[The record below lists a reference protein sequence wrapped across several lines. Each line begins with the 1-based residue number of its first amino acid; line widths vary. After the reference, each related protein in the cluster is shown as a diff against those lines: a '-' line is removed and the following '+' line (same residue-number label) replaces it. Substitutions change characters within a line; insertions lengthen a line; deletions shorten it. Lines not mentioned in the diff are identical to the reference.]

1 MMIRSLDEAD
11 FQNKNVLVR
20 VDLNVPLDKSGK
32 ITDDTRI
39 VESLSTIDIIIDKGG
54 IPILMSHL
62 GRPKGKV
69 NPEFSLKPVADY
81 LRDHFGYKVI
91 FAEDCI
97 GTSVK
102 KAIDNAELG
111 ELILLENLRFHKEE
125 EANDIEFAKKLADLG
140 DVYVNDAFGTAH
152 RAHASTAAIAGFFD
166 EKYAGMLML
175 KELNYLGNAIKN
187 PRKPFVAV
195 IGGAK
200 ITGKIDVIR
209 QLFTKCDS
217 ILIGGGMMFTFYK
230 ALGYEIGK
238 SICED
243 DKLDLAKSLL
253 DEASSKNIKLML
265 PTDVVVA
272 DSFNND
278 APFKTVAFDSIPS
291 DSVGMDIGE
300 KTAQEFCDII
310 LNASTVV
317 WNGPMGVFEMSNF
330 ANGTKSIAQAL
341 ADLTSKGGI
350 TVVGG
355 GDSVAAI
362 SQLGL
367 EKKVSH
373 VSTGGGA
380 SLEFMEG
387 KVLPGVAALEL

>member
-1 MMIRSLDEAD
+1 MIRSLDEAD

-62 GRPKGKV
+62 GRPKGNV
-69 NPEFSLKPVADY
+69 SPEFSLKPVADY

-125 EANDIEFAKKLADLG
+125 EENDVEFAKKLADLG

-152 RAHASTAAIAGFFD
+152 RAHASTAAIAAFFD

-209 QLFTKCDS
+209 HLFTKCDS

-230 ALGYEIGK
+230 ALGYEIGN

-265 PTDVVVA
+265 PSDVVVA
-272 DSFNND
+272 ESFTNDS
-278 APFKTVAFDSIPS
+278 PHKTVAFDNLPI

-300 KTAQEFCDII
+300 KTAQEFSDII

-330 ANGTKSIAQAL
+330 ANGTKAIATAL
-341 ADLTSKGGI
+341 ADLTSKGGV

-362 SQLGL
+362 SKLGL
-367 EKKVSH
+367 EKKISH

>member
-1 MMIRSLDEAD
+1 MIRSMDDAD

-39 VESLSTIDIIIDKGG
+39 VESLATIDIIIDKGG

-69 NPEFSLKPVADY
+69 NPEYSLKPVADY

-91 FAEDCI
+91 FAENCI
-97 GTSVK
+97 GDSVK
-102 KAIDNAELG
+102 KDIGNAELG
-111 ELILLENLRFHKEE
+111 ELVLLENLRFHKEE
-125 EANDIEFAKKLADLG
+125 EENDIEFAKQLADLG

-152 RAHASTAAIAGFFD
+152 RAHASTSAIAGFFE
-166 EKYAGMLML
+166 EKYAGLLLL

-243 DKLDLAKSLL
+243 DKLTLAKSLL

-265 PTDVVVA
+265 PSDIVVA

-278 APFKTVAFDSIPS
+278 ATFETVAFDNIPS

-300 KTAQEFCDII
+300 KTVKEFCDII

-330 ANGTKSIAQAL
+330 ANGTNSIAHAL
-341 ADLTSKGGI
+341 AELTSKGGI

-367 EKKVSH
+367 EKKITH

-380 SLEFMEG
+380 SLEFLEG
-387 KVLPGVAALEL
+387 KVLPGVAALEV

>member
-1 MMIRSLDEAD
+1 MDDAD

-20 VDLNVPLDKSGK
+20 VDLNVPLDKLGN

-39 VESLSTIDIIIDKGG
+39 VESLATIDIIIDKGG

-81 LRDHFGYKVI
+81 LKDHFGYKVI
-91 FAEDCI
+91 FTENCI
-97 GTSVK
+97 GESVK
-102 KAIDNAELG
+102 KLIDHADLG
-111 ELILLENLRFHKEE
+111 ELVLLENLRFHKEE
-125 EANDIEFAKKLADLG
+125 EDNDIEFAKQLADLG

-152 RAHASTAAIAGFFD
+152 RAHASTSAIAGFFE
-166 EKYAGMLML
+166 EKYAGLLLL

-217 ILIGGGMMFTFYK
+217 ILIGGGMMFTFFK

-243 DKLDLAKSLL
+243 DKLELAKSLL

-278 APFKTVAFDSIPS
+278 AAFKTVAFDNLPS

-300 KTAQEFCDII
+300 KTVKEFCDII
-310 LNASTVV
+310 MNASTVV

-330 ANGTKSIAQAL
+330 ANGTNSIAHAL
-341 ADLTSKGGI
+341 AELTSKGGI

-367 EKKVSH
+367 EKKITH

-380 SLEFMEG
+380 SLEFLEG
-387 KVLPGVAALEL
+387 KVLPGVAALEV

>member
-1 MMIRSLDEAD
+1 MDDAD

-20 VDLNVPLDKSGK
+20 VDLNVPLDKLGK
-32 ITDDTRI
+32 INDDTRI
-39 VESLSTIDIIIDKGG
+39 VESLATIDIIIDKGG

-81 LRDHFGYKVI
+81 LKDHFGYKVI
-91 FAEDCI
+91 FTENCI
-97 GTSVK
+97 GESVK
-102 KAIDNAELG
+102 KLIDNADLG
-111 ELILLENLRFHKEE
+111 ELVLLENLRFHKEE
-125 EANDIEFAKKLADLG
+125 EDNDTEFAKQLADLG

-152 RAHASTAAIAGFFD
+152 RAHASTSAIAEFFE
-166 EKYAGMLML
+166 EKYAGLLLL

-200 ITGKIDVIR
+200 ITGKIEVIR

-243 DKLDLAKSLL
+243 DKLELAKSLL

-278 APFKTVAFDSIPS
+278 AAFKTVAFDNLPS

-300 KTAQEFCDII
+300 KTVKEFCDII
-310 LNASTVV
+310 MNASTVV

-330 ANGTKSIAQAL
+330 ANGTNSIAHAL
-341 ADLTSKGGI
+341 AELTSKGGI

-367 EKKVSH
+367 EKKITH

-380 SLEFMEG
+380 SLEFLEG
-387 KVLPGVAALEL
+387 KVLPGVAALEV

>member
-1 MMIRSLDEAD
+1 MIHSLDEAD

-20 VDLNVPLDKSGK
+20 VDLNVPLDKNGK

-81 LRDHFGYKVI
+81 LKDHFGYKVI

-111 ELILLENLRFHKEE
+111 ELVLLENLRFHKEE
-125 EANDIEFAKKLADLG
+125 EANDIEFAKKLAELG

-152 RAHASTAAIAGFFD
+152 RAHASTAAIAGFFE

-209 QLFTKCDS
+209 HLFTKCDS

-243 DKLDLAKSLL
+243 DKLALAKSLL

-272 DSFNND
+272 DSFTND
-278 APFKTVAFDSIPS
+278 APHKTVAFDNIPS

-300 KTAQEFCDII
+300 KTAQEFSDII
-310 LNASTVV
+310 LNAATVV

-330 ANGTKSIAQAL
+330 AKGTKAIAQSL

-362 SQLGL
+362 SKFGL
-367 EKKVSH
+367 EKKISH

>member
-1 MMIRSLDEAD
+1 MIRSLDEAD

>member
-1 MMIRSLDEAD
+1 MIRSMDDAD

-20 VDLNVPLDKSGK
+20 VDLNVPLDKLGK
-32 ITDDTRI
+32 INDDTRI
-39 VESLSTIDIIIDKGG
+39 VESLATIDIIIDKGG

-81 LRDHFGYKVI
+81 LKDHFGYKVI
-91 FAEDCI
+91 FTENCI
-97 GTSVK
+97 GESVK
-102 KAIDNAELG
+102 KLIDNADLG
-111 ELILLENLRFHKEE
+111 ELVLLENLRFHKEE
-125 EANDIEFAKKLADLG
+125 EDNDTEFAKQLADLG

-152 RAHASTAAIAGFFD
+152 RAHASTSAIAEFFE
-166 EKYAGMLML
+166 EKYAGLLLL

-200 ITGKIDVIR
+200 ITGKIEVIR

-243 DKLDLAKSLL
+243 DKLELAKSLL

-278 APFKTVAFDSIPS
+278 AAFKTVAFDNLPS

-300 KTAQEFCDII
+300 KTVKEFCDII
-310 LNASTVV
+310 MNASTVV

-330 ANGTKSIAQAL
+330 ANGTNSIAHAL
-341 ADLTSKGGI
+341 AELTSKGGI

-367 EKKVSH
+367 EKKITH

-380 SLEFMEG
+380 SLEFLEG
-387 KVLPGVAALEL
+387 KVLPGVAALEV

>member
-1 MMIRSLDEAD
+1 MDDAD

-20 VDLNVPLDKSGK
+20 VDLNVPLDKLGK

-39 VESLSTIDIIIDKGG
+39 VESLATIDIIIDKGG

-81 LRDHFGYKVI
+81 LKDHFGYKVI
-91 FAEDCI
+91 FTENCI
-97 GTSVK
+97 GESVK
-102 KAIDNAELG
+102 KLIDNADLG
-111 ELILLENLRFHKEE
+111 ELVLLENLRFHKEE
-125 EANDIEFAKKLADLG
+125 EGNDTEFAKQLADLG

-152 RAHASTAAIAGFFD
+152 RAHASTSAIAGFFE
-166 EKYAGMLML
+166 EKYAGLLLL

-217 ILIGGGMMFTFYK
+217 ILIGGGMMFTFFK

-243 DKLDLAKSLL
+243 DKLELAKSLL

-278 APFKTVAFDSIPS
+278 AAFKTVAFDNLPS

-300 KTAQEFCDII
+300 KTVKEFCDII
-310 LNASTVV
+310 MNASTVV

-330 ANGTKSIAQAL
+330 ANGTNSIAHAL
-341 ADLTSKGGI
+341 AELTSKGGI

-367 EKKVSH
+367 EKKITH

-380 SLEFMEG
+380 SLEFLEG
-387 KVLPGVAALEL
+387 KVLPGVAALEV